1 MTVSFPED
9 KVVGET
15 IHFSAN
21 FRGKEWVSLE
31 DTKARTLKAELT
43 EAHNVSGK
51 ISRTPTVMYSCTETG
66 SLPSEGV

>member
-1 MTVSFPED
+1 MTVINNLTKLMPETHTR
-9 KVVGET
+9 VW
-15 IHFSAN
+15 I
-21 FRGKEWVSLE
+21 SLE

-43 EAHNVSGK
+43 ETHNVSGK